1 MCKVIFL
8 CFTCN
13 EHVVLEWRTLSP
25 KGNGI
30 DFERISD
37 EIVPVPIPVPEQWHS
52 WYYLLLPVRYVQWMI
67 NDPTNKLADVVW
79 IRPIRNIKS
88 KICTMNC
95 Y

>member
-37 EIVPVPIPVPEQWHS
+37 EIVPVPVPVPEQ
-52 WYYLLLPVRYVQWMI
+52 
-67 NDPTNKLADVVW
+67 
-79 IRPIRNIKS
+79 
-88 KICTMNC
+88 
-95 Y
+95 